1 MSKDNLLIKSTQKNI
16 PGKRKFSERKVYR
29 ATGFYH
35 GSITVLKKGR
45 VWYTVHLVPLMQR
58 ESILY
63 MYDGH

>member
-35 GSITVLKKGR
+35 GSITVLKGQG
-45 VWYTVHLVPLMQR
+45 LVYCTFGT
-58 ESILY
+58 S
-63 MYDGH
+63 HAA